1 MHRDHEVWRVKGR
14 KGGIIVCTLHERG
27 DTVSVRTTM
36 ADGTLLRIQQT
47 ADITKA
53 RIIAAQWL
61 DAIRDLILDEGVS
74 IH

>member
-14 KGGIIVCTLHERG
+14 KGGIIVCTIHER
-27 DTVSVRTTM
+27 DDAVSVRTSM
-36 ADGTLLRIQQT
+36 GDGTLLRIQQT
-47 ADITKA
+47 ADIAGA